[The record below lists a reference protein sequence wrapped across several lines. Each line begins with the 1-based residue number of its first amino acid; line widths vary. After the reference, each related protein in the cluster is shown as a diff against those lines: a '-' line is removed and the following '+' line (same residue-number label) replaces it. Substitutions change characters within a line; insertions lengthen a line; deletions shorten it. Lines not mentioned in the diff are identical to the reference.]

1 MTFNPQIDYTLIII
15 MLVAGFLNCFFGRR
29 FLKVILI
36 FWGFIMGAGLVGY
49 LFFNF
54 FQSNQTIAYAAAII
68 GGILGASLLGA
79 FVKVG
84 VFALGA
90 LLGYTVGSVLASTGQ
105 IPPQLPILLGLG
117 FVGGVLALFMERTVI
132 ILATALSGA
141 WLIMLGLASFL
152 GTQFN
157 LLSIIKEPIILQQ
170 LDRKYLILFLIWVF
184 LSLFGTWIQFQMT
197 RPGKKSN

>member
-1 MTFNPQIDYTLIII
+1 MTLNPQIDLTLIII
-15 MLVAGFLNCFFGRR
+15 MLIAGFLNCFFGRR

-36 FWGFIMGAGLVGY
+36 FWGFIIGTGLIGY

-54 FQSNQTIAYAAAII
+54 FQSTQTISYIAAII

-90 LLGYTVGSVLASTGQ
+90 LLGYTIGNVFASTGGL
-105 IPPQLPILLGLG
+105 PPQLPILLGLG
-117 FVGGVLALFMERTVI
+117 FIGGVLALFMERTVI

-141 WLIMLGLASFL
+141 WLIVVGLASFL
-152 GTQFN
+152 GAQFS
-157 LLSIIKEPIILQQ
+157 LLSILKEPIILQQ
-170 LDRKYLILFLIWVF
+170 LDRKYLILFLMWVL
-184 LSLFGTWIQFQMT
+184 LSLFGTWIQFQIT
-197 RPGKKSN
+197 HVKKNK